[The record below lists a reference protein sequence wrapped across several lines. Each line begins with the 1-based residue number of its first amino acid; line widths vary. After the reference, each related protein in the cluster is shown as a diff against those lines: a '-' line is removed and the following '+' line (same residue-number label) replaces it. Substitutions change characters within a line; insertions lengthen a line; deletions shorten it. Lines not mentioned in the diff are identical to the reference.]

1 MQKQPRKNSNRYFG
15 WCLIINIQIVMI
27 IKPINARSGI
37 VIKPSQL
44 IYWPEQGTPE
54 EHVSKAFS
62 AGIFCS
68 A

>member
-1 MQKQPRKNSNRYFG
+1 MKAKN
-15 WCLIINIQIVMI
+15 
-27 IKPINARSGI
+27 GI

-44 IYWPEQGTPE
+44 IYSPEQGTPE

-62 AGIFCS
+62 AGIFCR